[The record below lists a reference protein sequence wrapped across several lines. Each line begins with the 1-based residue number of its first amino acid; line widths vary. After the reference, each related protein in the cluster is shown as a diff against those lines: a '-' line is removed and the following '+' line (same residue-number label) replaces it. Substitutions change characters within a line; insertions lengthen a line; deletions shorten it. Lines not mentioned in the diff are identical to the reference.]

1 MSVTPMAAFVIER
14 ARTMAEA
21 APQTAHENYYLERK
35 TLGNARVALVHDWL
49 NQIGG
54 AESVLEELVSL
65 FPTSPIYTSMYAPDL
80 MPDAYRSWPIH
91 TTFMQNLPGV
101 AKHHQKYLL
110 AYPLAFRNLDLSDFD
125 LVLSNKSGFCHG
137 VRTENKDGRRA
148 VHVCYCLTPTRFL
161 WLYDQYREREQISKL
176 INNALQPM
184 LTMLRQWDWMAAQ
197 RVDHFISI
205 STEIQHRI
213 REIYGRHSTV
223 IHPPVDTSYFTPDP
237 LAPVEDYYLIV
248 ARLIPYKRVDLAL
261 EAFRH
266 LPKEKLIVVGDGRD
280 RAELEASAPANVTF
294 LGRQSR
300 ERMRDLLRRCKAFLF
315 PGFEDFGIAPVE
327 ALSAGRP
334 VVAFAGGGALDTVAP
349 GVTGELFQDMQ
360 VDSLLEVLK
369 NFDALSYHSDD
380 CRAQAEKFS
389 RENFRDKLM
398 DFLLNVINQY

>member
-1 MSVTPMAAFVIER
+1 MATFVGER
-14 ARTMAEA
+14 IR
-21 APQTAHENYYLERK
+21 PQKQVDPQLVSDNLFLERK

-65 FPTSPIYTSMYAPDL
+65 FPASPIYTSMYAPEL
-80 MPDAYRSWPIH
+80 MPDAYRTWPIH
-91 TTFMQNLPGV
+91 TTFMQHLPGV
-101 AKHHQKYLL
+101 TKHHQKYLPV
-110 AYPLAFRNLDLSDFD
+110 YPLAFRNLDLSDYD

-137 VRTENKDGRRA
+137 VHTKSKDGRRA

-161 WLYDQYREREQISKL
+161 WLYDQYREREQISRM
-176 INNALQPM
+176 INNALQPL
-184 LTMLRQWDWMAAQ
+184 LTVLRQWDWMAAQ
-197 RVDHFISI
+197 HVDHFVSI

-223 IHPPVDTSYFTPDP
+223 IHPPVDTSYFTPD
-237 LAPVEDYYLIV
+237 LSAPVEDYYLIV
-248 ARLIPYKRVDLAL
+248 ARLIPYKRVDLAI

-266 LPKEKLIVVGDGRD
+266 LPNEKLVVVGDGRD
-280 RAELEASAPANVTF
+280 RAELVASAPSNVTF

-300 ERMRDLLRRCKAFLF
+300 ERIRELLRRCKAFLF

-334 VVAFAGGGALDTVAP
+334 VVAFAGGGALDTVAQ
-349 GVTGELFQDMQ
+349 GVTGELFPDMRA
-360 VDSLLEVLK
+360 DSLLDVLK
-369 NFDALSYHSDD
+369 NFDALAYHIDD
-380 CRAQAEKFS
+380 CRSQAEKFS